1 MHIMVRIGNLSRT
14 SMFHQWS
21 GCQLEIARL
30 LGCSSISPSSF
41 TPKDRYCLV
50 VKGIC
55 DSGAVRPLV
64 VTKQLLVFLLSLD
77 ESFFE

>member
-1 MHIMVRIGNLSRT
+1 
-14 SMFHQWS
+14 
-21 GCQLEIARL
+21 
-30 LGCSSISPSSF
+30 
-41 TPKDRYCLV
+41 